1 MDFLTM
7 ATSFNLV
14 LGLII
19 GIAIGR
25 WASKGESHE
34 DDSNQTKQHFEK

>member
-7 ATSFNLV
+7 ATTFNLL

-25 WASKGESHE
+25 WASKGESH
-34 DDSNQTKQHFEK
+34 DNQANQHSEK

>member
-7 ATSFNLV
+7 ATTFNLL

-25 WASKGESHE
+25 WASKGEHH
-34 DDSNQTKQHFEK
+34 DSQTNQHSDK